1 MVVKNLF
8 KNKNNIALIILLFVI
23 VGSCLWAF
31 IYAGMITKS
40 FKNKIID
47 KSFNNKEANIE
58 SLLVTETK
66 DGQKLWELFA
76 DEGNY
81 TDSNNIVLL
90 QHLIGNVYD
99 GDIVKASFKADEG
112 TYNATK
118 KQIILYNNVLL
129 VYLDGT
135 NVSAERIVYSG
146 KDEDI
151 IAEGNV
157 RIEKPN
163 EAVIMGNKA
172 VLSSNYSDFHIQGRT
187 QTQFYM

>member
-1 MVVKNLF
+1 
-8 KNKNNIALIILLFVI
+8 
-23 VGSCLWAF
+23 
-31 IYAGMITKS
+31 MITKS